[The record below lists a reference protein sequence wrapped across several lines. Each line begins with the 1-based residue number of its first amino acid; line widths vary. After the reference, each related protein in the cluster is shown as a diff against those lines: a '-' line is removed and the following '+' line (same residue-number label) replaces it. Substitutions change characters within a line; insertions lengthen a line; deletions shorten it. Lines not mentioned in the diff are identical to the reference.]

1 MCTTINVP
9 AGYLFV
15 VVVVVVVVFFV
26 CVCVY
31 LDIYI
36 VQTPLIY
43 SLALPPI
50 EPSGG
55 THDDSCVLLLE

>member
-1 MCTTINVP
+1 MYIYYYRYMNV
-9 AGYLFV
+9 F
-15 VVVVVVVVFFV
+15 
-26 CVCVY
+26 
-31 LDIYI
+31 IYI

-55 THDDSCVLLLE
+55 AHDDSCVLLLE